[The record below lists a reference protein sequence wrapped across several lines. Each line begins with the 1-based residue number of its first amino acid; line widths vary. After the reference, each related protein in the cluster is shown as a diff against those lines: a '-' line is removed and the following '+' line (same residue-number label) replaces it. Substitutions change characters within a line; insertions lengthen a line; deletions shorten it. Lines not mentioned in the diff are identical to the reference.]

1 MAASEEKS
9 ESYRRIARAI
19 RFLTA
24 HTQAQPSLNEA
35 ARLAG
40 LSPFHFQRQFSRLAG
55 VSPKAFVCAL
65 TLDRAKRALRRGSN
79 VFDAALDC
87 GLSGTS
93 RLHDLCLKI
102 EAMTP
107 GTYAKGGAGLDI
119 SYGFHPSI
127 FGNAL
132 LMVTP
137 RGLCGLAFADQGEEA
152 ATLTDMGARWPHA
165 RLIADDKATA
175 PIAQRIFSQKGEIP
189 FSFLERRGKSRCGK
203 RCSTFPKVR
212 SRPIVKSRRKSAQR
226 APHAPPGP
234 PSDATPLRFLFRATA
249 CSPATA
255 RLPAIIGAWNANAQ
269 CWLTKRRAT
278 PQSAKPSTS
287 VME

>member
-1 MAASEEKS
+1 MATSEEKS

-24 HTQAQPSLNEA
+24 HTQAQPSLSEA

-87 GLSGTS
+87 GLSGAS

-189 FSFLERRGKSRCGK
+189 IQLFGTPWQIKAWQALLDIPEGKVATYRQVAEK
-203 RCSTFPKVR
+203 ICS
-212 SRPIVKSRRKSAQR
+212 AR
-226 APHAPPGP
+226 AA
-234 PSDATPLRFLFRATA
+234 RATGAAIGRNPIALLIPCHRVLASDGALTGYHWGVERKRAMLA
-249 CSPATA
+249 CEAA
-255 RLPAIIGAWNANAQ
+255 RN
-269 CWLTKRRAT
+269 
-278 PQSAKPSTS
+278 PS
-287 VME
+287 VR